1 MAKTSHK
8 LWCCSSA
15 QKTVAPRDTG
25 SLVSFKNK
33 SFQVRQCALPLY
45 ECKPHKE
52 RKSHYDILLTLGGT
66 SLSLQSARE
75 YSPDV
80 EKNNTRHQPYTV
92 HSPLVFPQLNRTC
105 CAGCE
110 Q

>member
-80 EKNNTRHQPYTV
+80 EKKQHKTSAIY
-92 HSPLVFPQLNRTC
+92 
-105 CAGCE
+105 CAFSTGIASAELHVLCWM
-110 Q
+110 